1 MNYYKITFKQL
12 PSIVF
17 AHKYETADYD
27 MHFPKSPENR
37 AEISYIDKGTLYF
50 SNGKIMREG
59 TLNAAVYDQD
69 VHGVSRGAHHR
80 HYTVGI
86 TCEKCETISPEKL
99 FYDINAQYSAN
110 NLFFAARDCAFL
122 PKTSLKAKELILDI
136 IQMQLAERHKTA
148 VYSKLLELFS
158 LITDDTLSSLLREV
172 TSHTHSDYLYCTK
185 ARKYISEHIYEK
197 IYVEDIAESLSLS
210 RGHLSRIFK
219 DVTSHTLIDYINKTK
234 IDAACEILNSVGGTA
249 ADLSA
254 LLSVSDEKYLCRL
267 FKKYK
272 GLNIKEYKKLI
283 SSK

>member
-99 FYDINAQYSAN
+99 FYDINTQYSAN

-136 IQMQLAERHKTA
+136 IQMQLAKRHKTA

-158 LITDDTLSSLLREV
+158 LISDDTLSSLLRE
-172 TSHTHSDYLYCTK
+172 
-185 ARKYISEHIYEK
+185 
-197 IYVEDIAESLSLS
+197 
-210 RGHLSRIFK
+210 
-219 DVTSHTLIDYINKTK
+219 VTSHTLIDYINKTK

-254 LLSVSDEKYLCRL
+254 LLSVNDEKYLCRL

>member
-50 SNGKIMREG
+50 SNGKIMRE
-59 TLNAAVYDQD
+59 
-69 VHGVSRGAHHR
+69 
-80 HYTVGI
+80 
-86 TCEKCETISPEKL
+86 
-99 FYDINAQYSAN
+99 
-110 NLFFAARDCAFL
+110 
-122 PKTSLKAKELILDI
+122 
-136 IQMQLAERHKTA
+136 
-148 VYSKLLELFS
+148 
-158 LITDDTLSSLLREV
+158 V

-197 IYVEDIAESLSLS
+197 LYVEDIAESLSLS

-234 IDAACEILNSVGGTA
+234 IDAACEILNSVGGTS

-254 LLSVSDEKYLCRL
+254 LLSVNDEKYLCRL